1 MKTEKMRE
9 DSNWDNVDKYVDN
22 CFFDT
27 WNCGN
32 NEGKK
37 GMWIKKTRVFRQ
49 NDENEYIRKDVLKQE
64 NEVSIIIK

>member
-1 MKTEKMRE
+1 MRK

-37 GMWIKKTRVFRQ
+37 GMWIKKPVFSVKTMKM
-49 NDENEYIRKDVLKQE
+49 NIFEKMY
-64 NEVSIIIK
+64 